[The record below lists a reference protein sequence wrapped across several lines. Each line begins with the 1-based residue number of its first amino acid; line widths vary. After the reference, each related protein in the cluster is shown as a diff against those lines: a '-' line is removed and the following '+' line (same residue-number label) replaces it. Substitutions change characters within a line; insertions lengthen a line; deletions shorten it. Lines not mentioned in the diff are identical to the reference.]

1 MPGKPAAGSAFA
13 IALLALAAAA
23 SAQSDNF
30 DDGVR
35 GPQWSLV
42 VDQPAVLDLAETGGS
57 LSITGQA
64 GGVASND
71 ALYLSNGAAGFRL
84 STAADFAIR
93 LGYDF
98 SAVQSSA
105 GAGSQL
111 GLVFGVGRDLA
122 GTDSA
127 AVAYAIGDTGAGLIG
142 GLGFAWRTDG
152 VQTSGVPDF
161 SRPAAGTFFVTWDA
175 EIDRLSL
182 GDGTKTY
189 LLYNTVLAEW
199 GADALFIS
207 LGGRGAGLETL
218 AGDATLDDFVITSG
232 QIVAVPEPAV
242 GLPLLAGLMLLRRSR
257 ARHSI
262 RPTTSRS

>member
-1 MPGKPAAGSAFA
+1 MPGTSAAGA
-13 IALLALAAAA
+13 IWGVALLALATSAA
-23 SAQSDNF
+23 AQSDDF

-35 GPQWSLV
+35 GNQWSLV
-42 VDQPAVLDLAETGGS
+42 VDRPAVLNLSETGGS
-57 LSITGQA
+57 VSIISEAA
-64 GGVASND
+64 GIATND
-71 ALYLSNGAAGFRL
+71 ALYLSNGVAGFRL
-84 STAADFAIR
+84 STAADFAIQ

-105 GAGSQL
+105 GAGAQL
-111 GLVFGVGRDLA
+111 ALVFGVGRDLA

-127 AVAYAIGDTGAGLIG
+127 AIAYAIGDTGAGLVG

-161 SRPAAGTFFVTWDA
+161 SRPAAGTFFVGWDA
-175 EIDRLSL
+175 DTDRLSL

-189 LLYNTVLAEW
+189 LLDNTVLAAW

-207 LGGRGAGLETL
+207 LGGCGAGLETL

-242 GLPLLAGLMLLRRSR
+242 SLPLLAGLMLLRRSR
-257 ARHSI
+257 AGHSI
-262 RPTTSRS
+262 RPTTSR